1 MADPRKK
8 NQFRPH
14 SGLLILIGI
23 CLFLM
28 LLSYFSEGFN
38 RALRNSFNT
47 VLLPMQ
53 KGMNAAG
60 RYVFG
65 RFEDLRDLRNVREE
79 NAQLKEEL
87 DLLRE
92 ENARLKLKEEEL
104 LQMHGL
110 LSMADQYPEYET
122 VGAHVIGKNSGNW
135 FQSLMI
141 DRGTAEG
148 IAVNMNVLADGGL
161 IGIVTTVGEHYAIVT
176 SIINDDRYV
185 SAMSARTGNN
195 FIVAGSLNLYTDGL
209 LSLRNANRTAD
220 IEVGDM
226 VVTSNISE
234 LYLPGLLIG
243 YVSEISM
250 DANQLEKSG
259 TIRPVA
265 DFNEL
270 SNVLII
276 TTLKETGE

>member
-8 NQFRPH
+8 NSFRPR

-60 RYVFG
+60 RTIFG
-65 RFEDLRDLRNVREE
+65 RFEDIRDLRNVREE

-87 DLLRE
+87 DVLRA
-92 ENARLKLKEEEL
+92 ENARLKLQEEEL
-104 LQMHGL
+104 VQLQEL
-110 LSMADQYPEYET
+110 LDMAEQYPEYET
-122 VGAHVIGKNSGNW
+122 VGANVIGKNSDNW

-141 DRGTAEG
+141 NRGTAEG

-195 FIVAGSLNLYTDGL
+195 FIVAGSLSLYTDGL
-209 LSLRNANRTAD
+209 LALRNANRTAD

-265 DFNEL
+265 DFSEL
-270 SNVLII
+270 NSVLII
-276 TTLKETGE
+276 TTLKENGE